1 MGTQLVRPDE
11 DQELDSET
19 LGRDRMAGRALA
31 WLGAVLLPLWTPF
44 DWVFMPGRWL
54 EFGVARL
61 LCSTLL
67 VGLALLLG
75 RSQGLRTVHALTFLS
90 LGLLAGTVGWMMSIV
105 TDAYLVYTMGFSL
118 ILWGSAM
125 VLSYP
130 AWRMGTLQM
139 LLIGI
144 AAGLQLLHPERR
156 TMEDIA
162 FAICFLITSAAL
174 CTAVS
179 SLRLAALGQVLEAKS
194 ALSAVEMQMAEERAS
209 NLAKSA
215 FLARMSHE
223 LRTPLNAILGY
234 SELIG
239 EELADAGVEL
249 VSDDLEHIRRASNH
263 LLSLIDDIL
272 DLSRIEAGELV
283 VEPAQVTL
291 TPILE
296 DVVSELW
303 GLAAKKRI
311 HLQAEIAPD
320 LGTLHTDPRRARQI
334 VVNLV
339 TNAIKFTDRGGVILA
354 ASRTP
359 EGVRIEVRDS
369 GVGIAG
375 PNLSRV
381 FEPFVQVDGTPTR
394 RIGGSGLGL
403 AIVRDLAR
411 LLGGRVSV
419 ASIPGAGSTF
429 TVDLV
434 DMPEVGLT

>member
-1 MGTQLVRPDE
+1 MGTRLVRPE
-11 DQELDSET
+11 SDQEVDGDALE
-19 LGRDRMAGRALA
+19 RDRMAGRALA
-31 WLGAVLLPLWTPF
+31 LLGAVLLPLWTPF
-44 DWVFMPGRWL
+44 DWVFTPDRWL
-54 EFGVARL
+54 EFGCARL
-61 LCSTLL
+61 ACSTLL
-67 VGLALLLG
+67 VCLAVAM
-75 RSQGLRTVHALTFLS
+75 RRPDNPTAVHALTFLS
-90 LGLLAGTVGWMMSIV
+90 LGAVAGTVGWMMSVV
-105 TDAYLVYTMGFSL
+105 TDAYLVYTVGFSL

-130 AWRMGTLQM
+130 AARMG
-139 LLIGI
+139 
-144 AAGLQLLHPERR
+144 ALQLLLLGVAAALQLMHPEHR
-156 TMEDIA
+156 TPEDLV

-179 SLRLAALGQVLEAKS
+179 SLRLSALGQVLEAKS

-263 LLSLIDDIL
+263 LLTLIDDIL

-283 VEPAQVTL
+283 VEPATVTL

-296 DVVSELW
+296 DVLSELW

-320 LGTLHTDPRRARQI
+320 LGTLRTDPRRARQI

-339 TNAIKFTDRGGVILA
+339 TNAIKFTDRGGVVLA
-354 ASRTP
+354 ANRTP

-403 AIVRDLAR
+403 AIVRDLAQ

-429 TVDLV
+429 TVELV
-434 DMPEVGLT
+434 DMPGVQAT